1 MNTTTKLWWLC
12 YKAIP
17 LVFDNSLSY
26 LEMLAR
32 LLEYVNNLKDAL
44 KELYEKV
51 ENLDEK
57 VEQYYSDLLSRLDE
71 LETTLRNYIDSE
83 LQNAKEELLD
93 TIEENN
99 TAMTQ
104 KIQDFIDYI
113 NGLIGEVKDVCFN
126 PTNGHFENVC
136 NILQDIYTHMQID
149 AMTVGEFDSTNYITV
164 EYFDDFG
171 LTAQEF
177 DLRSKLLLTDFWK
190 NVVDD
195 KLSVIGDLEDLKTL
209 SKNSLVSAINEV
221 QDTTVNQSGNISSL
235 MTRMNTIEGEI
246 DSLDTGGSTY
256 LDSKDSGV
264 VSLPINSFVFQNN
277 YIISSNEIP
286 QSEIN
291 YNVLM
296 KKLSDSRF
304 VIGAQG
310 IRNVIYES
318 TIKKKPALINFYF
331 PDEFYNHI
339 TIPNDFKSTIIG
351 TIYFMNNNEN
361 TGSLPLLLRSTYN
374 SNNSRYELNVTVAFG
389 QSNMN
394 EYNRITITLENS
406 VIYLD

>member
-57 VEQYYSDLLSRLDE
+57 VEQYYNDLLSRLDE

-83 LQNAKEELLD
+83 LQNTKDELLEV
-93 TIEENN
+93 IEENN
-99 TAMTQ
+99 TAMNQ

-113 NGLIGEVKDVCFN
+113 NDLIGEVKDVCFN
-126 PTNGHFENVC
+126 PTNGHYENVC
-136 NILQDIYTHMQID
+136 KILQDIYTHMQID

-190 NVVDD
+190 NVVDE
-195 KLSVIGDLEDLKTL
+195 KLNEIGDLEDLKTL

-221 QDTTVNQSGNISSL
+221 QSTTVNQSGSISNL
-235 MTRMNTIEGEI
+235 ITRMNTAEEE
-246 DSLDTGGSTY
+246 
-256 LDSKDSGV
+256 
-264 VSLPINSFVFQNN
+264 INSLESGTVPKFSENKKSYANGLWNKLDENSYSIRGTNDFYIETVGNN
-277 YIISSNEIP
+277 IIIGGFITLQGNNITSPLKIQLDNKVDNTYGYTPPFENSSNTDFSFMGYGISVASSS
-286 QSEIN
+286 Q
-291 YNVLM
+291 
-296 KKLSDSRF
+296 
-304 VIGAQG
+304 VIITPLQCKVE
-310 IRNVIYES
+310 N
-318 TIKKKPALINFYF
+318 
-331 PDEFYNHI
+331 NHI
-339 TIPNDFKSTIIG
+339 IIESFDFDGNTIPTLMGDNKYLCFPIQII
-351 TIYFMNNNEN
+351 TE
-361 TGSLPLLLRSTYN
+361 
-374 SNNSRYELNVTVAFG
+374 
-389 QSNMN
+389 
-394 EYNRITITLENS
+394 
-406 VIYLD
+406 

>member
-44 KELYEKV
+44 KELYETV

-83 LQNAKEELLD
+83 LQNCKEELLE

-99 TAMTQ
+99 TAMNQ

-126 PTNGHFENVC
+126 PTNGHYENVC
-136 NILQDIYTHMQID
+136 KILQDIYTHMQID

-190 NVVDD
+190 NVVDE
-195 KLSVIGDLEDLKTL
+195 KLNDIGDLEDLKTL
-209 SKNSLVSAINEV
+209 SKNTLVSAINEV
-221 QDTTVNQSGNISSL
+221 QDTTVNQSGNISNL
-235 MTRMNTIEGEI
+235 MTRMNTVESDVNGLNNWIPNFSENKQSYLNGLWNKLDENSYSIQNTNDFYIETSGNNI
-246 DSLDTGGSTY
+246 IIGGYIELQGNLITTPLKIQLYNKVDYTYGYTPPFENSSNTNFGFMGMAISVASSSQITMTPLQCKVENNHIIIQGFDFNGHTIPALSGKYTY
-256 LDSKDSGV
+256 LCF
-264 VSLPINSFVFQNN
+264 PTQ
-277 YIISSNEIP
+277 
-286 QSEIN
+286 
-291 YNVLM
+291 VLT
-296 KKLSDSRF
+296 
-304 VIGAQG
+304 
-310 IRNVIYES
+310 E
-318 TIKKKPALINFYF
+318 
-331 PDEFYNHI
+331 
-339 TIPNDFKSTIIG
+339 
-351 TIYFMNNNEN
+351 
-361 TGSLPLLLRSTYN
+361 
-374 SNNSRYELNVTVAFG
+374 
-389 QSNMN
+389 
-394 EYNRITITLENS
+394 
-406 VIYLD
+406 

>member
-57 VEQYYSDLLSRLDE
+57 VEQYYNDLLSRLDE

-83 LQNAKEELLD
+83 LQNTKDELLE

-99 TAMTQ
+99 TAMNQ

-126 PTNGHFENVC
+126 PTNGHYENVC
-136 NILQDIYTHMQID
+136 KILQDIYTHMQID

-190 NVVDD
+190 NVVDE
-195 KLSVIGDLEDLKTL
+195 KLNEIGDLEDLKTM

-221 QDTTVNQSGNISSL
+221 QSTTVNQSGSISNL
-235 MTRMNTIEGEI
+235 ITRMNTVESDVNDLETDRGIYLSSS
-246 DSLDTGGSTY
+246 DSD
-256 LDSKDSGV
+256 V
-264 VSLPINSFVFQNN
+264 VTLPINTFVFQNA
-277 YIISSNEIP
+277 YIISSAEIP

-291 YNVLM
+291 YNVLF
-296 KKLSDSRF
+296 KKLSDTKF
-304 VIGAQG
+304 VIGGAG
-310 IRNVIYES
+310 VRNVIYNS
-318 TIKKKPALINFYF
+318 AITNKPSILSFYF

-339 TIPNDFKSTIIG
+339 TVPNTFNSTIIG
-351 TIYFMNNNEN
+351 TVYFMNNNEN
-361 TGSLPLLLRSTYN
+361 TGSLPLLVKSNYN
-374 SNNSRYELNVTVAFG
+374 SNNSRYELYFTIAFG

-394 EYNRITITLENS
+394 EYNRIYITLENS
-406 VIYLD
+406 IIYLD

>member
-83 LQNAKEELLD
+83 LQNCKEELLE

-99 TAMTQ
+99 TAINQ

-126 PTNGHFENVC
+126 PTNGHYENVC
-136 NILQDIYTHMQID
+136 KILQDIYTHMQID

-190 NVVDD
+190 NVVDE
-195 KLSVIGDLEDLKTL
+195 KLNEIGDLEDLKTM
-209 SKNSLVSAINEV
+209 SKNTLVSAINEV
-221 QDTTVNQSGNISSL
+221 QSTTVNQSGNISSL
-235 MTRMNTIEGEI
+235 MTRMNTMEEEI
-246 DSLDTGGSTY
+246 DGLESGWVPKFSENKKSY
-256 LDSKDSGV
+256 RNSRWNKLDSNGYSIQETTNFYIETAGNNIIIGGFI
-264 VSLPINSFVFQNN
+264 SLQGNN
-277 YIISSNEIP
+277 ITTPLKIQLDNMEDAPTGYTPPFENSSNT
-286 QSEIN
+286 
-291 YNVLM
+291 
-296 KKLSDSRF
+296 DF
-304 VIGAQG
+304 
-310 IRNVIYES
+310 
-318 TIKKKPALINFYF
+318 
-331 PDEFYNHI
+331 EFMGMAISVSNGTQETPIQCKVENNHI
-339 TIPNDFKSTIIG
+339 IIESFDFDGNNIPPLTGNYKYLCFPTQII
-351 TIYFMNNNEN
+351 TE
-361 TGSLPLLLRSTYN
+361 
-374 SNNSRYELNVTVAFG
+374 
-389 QSNMN
+389 
-394 EYNRITITLENS
+394 
-406 VIYLD
+406 

>member
-1 MNTTTKLWWLC
+1 MITTTKLWWLC

-44 KELYEKV
+44 KELYETV

-83 LQNAKEELLD
+83 LQNCKDELLE

-99 TAMTQ
+99 TAMNQ

-113 NGLIGEVKDVCFN
+113 NSLIGEVKDVCFN

-190 NVVDD
+190 NIVDE
-195 KLSVIGDLEDLKTL
+195 KLSEIGNLENLKTL

-221 QDTTVNQSGNISSL
+221 QSTTVNQSGSISNL
-235 MTRMNTIEGEI
+235 ITRMNTVE
-246 DSLDTGGSTY
+246 
-256 LDSKDSGV
+256 KDVNELNSRNWLNEEEENILT
-264 VSLPINSFVFQNN
+264 LPINTFVYDNN
-277 YIISSNEIP
+277 YVVGEPLPESTT
-286 QSEIN
+286 N
-291 YNVLM
+291 YNIFC
-296 KKLSDSRF
+296 KKLTETSF
-304 VIGAQG
+304 LLGVKGNGG
-310 IRNVIYES
+310 IFYQASI
-318 TIKKKPALINFYF
+318 TTKPTYIQIYF
-331 PDEFYNHI
+331 PDDFYNEFTVPNSSGTI
-339 TIPNDFKSTIIG
+339 TNIG
-351 TIYFMNNNEN
+351 TAYFINNGNN
-361 TGSLPLLLRSTYN
+361 ITATAPLELRVSYN
-374 SNNSRYELNVTVAFG
+374 STNRRYELYIFNRFISTN
-389 QSNMN
+389 QM
-394 EYNRITITLENS
+394 EYNMIGL
-406 VIYLD
+406 VINNNIIELS

>member
-44 KELYEKV
+44 KELYETV

-83 LQNAKEELLD
+83 LQNTKDELLE

-99 TAMTQ
+99 TAMNQ

-126 PTNGHFENVC
+126 PTNGHYENVC
-136 NILQDIYTHMQID
+136 KILQDIYTHMQID

-190 NVVDD
+190 NVVDE
-195 KLSVIGDLEDLKTL
+195 KLNEIGDLEDLKTM

-235 MTRMNTIEGEI
+235 MTRMNTAEEE
-246 DSLDTGGSTY
+246 
-256 LDSKDSGV
+256 
-264 VSLPINSFVFQNN
+264 INSLESGTVPKFSENKKSYANGLWNKLDDNSYSIQNTN
-277 YIISSNEIP
+277 DFYIETVGNNIIIGGFITLQGNNITSPLKIQLDNKVDGTYGYTPPFENSSNTDFSFMGYGIAVASSS
-286 QSEIN
+286 Q
-291 YNVLM
+291 
-296 KKLSDSRF
+296 
-304 VIGAQG
+304 VIITPLQCKVE
-310 IRNVIYES
+310 N
-318 TIKKKPALINFYF
+318 
-331 PDEFYNHI
+331 NHI
-339 TIPNDFKSTIIG
+339 IIESFDFDGNTIPILLGNYKYLCFPIQII
-351 TIYFMNNNEN
+351 TE
-361 TGSLPLLLRSTYN
+361 
-374 SNNSRYELNVTVAFG
+374 
-389 QSNMN
+389 
-394 EYNRITITLENS
+394 
-406 VIYLD
+406 

>member
-44 KELYEKV
+44 KELYETV

-57 VEQYYSDLLSRLDE
+57 VERYYNDLLSRLDE

-83 LQNAKEELLD
+83 LQNCKEELLE

-99 TAMTQ
+99 TAMNQ

-149 AMTVGEFDSTNYITV
+149 AMTVAEFDSTNYITV

-195 KLSVIGDLEDLKTL
+195 KLNEIGDLENLKTM
-209 SKNSLVSAINEV
+209 SKNSLVDAINEV
-221 QDTTVNQSGNISSL
+221 QDTVVNQTDNINNLDTKINTVETDITSMNENLPFFTETNSLSSPSYYTFTGG
-235 MTRMNTIEGEI
+235 METDTFSINTARLFYQLLKNNNVLLNGYIKCTFNLGSNDNWELEI
-246 DSLDTGGSTY
+246 NNLEVNLPDSHTINKLPIGVFYWDDGASLD
-256 LDSKDSGV
+256 
-264 VSLPINSFVFQNN
+264 
-277 YIISSNEIP
+277 
-286 QSEIN
+286 
-291 YNVLM
+291 
-296 KKLSDSRF
+296 
-304 VIGAQG
+304 
-310 IRNVIYES
+310 
-318 TIKKKPALINFYF
+318 
-331 PDEFYNHI
+331 
-339 TIPNDFKSTIIG
+339 IIG
-351 TIYFMNNNEN
+351 SCPIGYKIVNKHIILCPLSTTYFS
-361 TGSLPLLLRSTYN
+361 GRKRGIIIIPPI
-374 SNNSRYELNVTVAFG
+374 VI
-389 QSNMN
+389 N
-394 EYNRITITLENS
+394 EYPNL
-406 VIYLD
+406 

>member
-57 VEQYYSDLLSRLDE
+57 VEQYYNDLLSRLDE

-83 LQNAKEELLD
+83 LQNCKEELLD

-99 TAMTQ
+99 TAMNQ

-126 PTNGHFENVC
+126 PTNGHYENVC
-136 NILQDIYTHMQID
+136 KILQDIYTHMQID
-149 AMTVGEFDSTNYITV
+149 AMTVAEFDSTNYITV

-190 NVVDD
+190 NVVDE
-195 KLSVIGDLEDLKTL
+195 KLNDIGDLEDLKTL
-209 SKNSLVSAINEV
+209 SKNTLVSAINEV
-221 QDTTVNQSGNISSL
+221 QSTTVNQSGNISSL

-246 DSLDTGGSTY
+246 DNLETGTVPKFSENKQSYANGLWNKLDTNGYSIQSSRDFYIETSGNNIIIGGFITLQGNNITTPLKIQ
-256 LDSKDSGV
+256 LDNKEDNGYGYT
-264 VSLPINSFVFQNN
+264 PPFEN
-277 YIISSNEIP
+277 SSNTDFQFMGMVIAVASS
-286 QSEIN
+286 SE
-291 YNVLM
+291 
-296 KKLSDSRF
+296 
-304 VIGAQG
+304 VIMTPLQCKVE
-310 IRNVIYES
+310 N
-318 TIKKKPALINFYF
+318 
-331 PDEFYNHI
+331 NHI
-339 TIPNDFKSTIIG
+339 IIESFDFDGNTIP
-351 TIYFMNNNEN
+351 
-361 TGSLPLLLRSTYN
+361 
-374 SNNSRYELNVTVAFG
+374 
-389 QSNMN
+389 
-394 EYNRITITLENS
+394 TLMGDYK
-406 VIYLD
+406 YLCFPIQILSE

>member
-83 LQNAKEELLD
+83 LQNTKDELLE

-99 TAMTQ
+99 TAMNQ

-126 PTNGHFENVC
+126 PTNGHYENVC

-190 NVVDD
+190 NVVDE
-195 KLSVIGDLEDLKTL
+195 KLNEIGDLEDLKTL

-235 MTRMNTIEGEI
+235 ITRMNTVEGEI
-246 DSLDTGGSTY
+246 DNLESGTVPKFSENKKSYGNGLWNKLDENSYSIQGTRNFYIETVGNNIIIGGFITLQGNNITSPLKIQLDNKVDNTY
-256 LDSKDSGV
+256 GYT
-264 VSLPINSFVFQNN
+264 PPFEN
-277 YIISSNEIP
+277 SSNTDFSFMGMAISVASS
-286 QSEIN
+286 SE
-291 YNVLM
+291 
-296 KKLSDSRF
+296 
-304 VIGAQG
+304 VIITPLQCKVE
-310 IRNVIYES
+310 N
-318 TIKKKPALINFYF
+318 
-331 PDEFYNHI
+331 NHI
-339 TIPNDFKSTIIG
+339 IIESFDFDGNTIPTLLGDNKYLCFPIQII
-351 TIYFMNNNEN
+351 TE
-361 TGSLPLLLRSTYN
+361 
-374 SNNSRYELNVTVAFG
+374 
-389 QSNMN
+389 
-394 EYNRITITLENS
+394 
-406 VIYLD
+406 

>member
-83 LQNAKEELLD
+83 LQNCKEELLE

-99 TAMTQ
+99 TAMSQ

-126 PTNGHFENVC
+126 PTNGHYENVC
-136 NILQDIYTHMQID
+136 KILQDMYTHMQID

-190 NVVDD
+190 NVVDE
-195 KLSVIGDLEDLKTL
+195 KLNDIGDLEDLKTM
-209 SKNSLVSAINEV
+209 SKNTLVSAINEV
-221 QDTTVNQSGNISSL
+221 QSTTVNQSGNISSL
-235 MTRMNTIEGEI
+235 MTRMNTVETDITSMNENLPFFTETNTISSPSHYTFTGGMETDTFSINISRLCYQLLENNNVLLNGFIKCVFKLGIEDNWELEI
-246 DSLDTGGSTY
+246 NNLEVNLPDSHTLTKLPIGVFYWDNSGSLDIIGSCPIGYKIVNKHIILCPLYNTY
-256 LDSKDSGV
+256 FSGNKRGIIIIP
-264 VSLPINSFVFQNN
+264 PI
-277 YIISSNEIP
+277 IIS
-286 QSEIN
+286 N
-291 YNVLM
+291 YPNV
-296 KKLSDSRF
+296 
-304 VIGAQG
+304 
-310 IRNVIYES
+310 
-318 TIKKKPALINFYF
+318 
-331 PDEFYNHI
+331 
-339 TIPNDFKSTIIG
+339 
-351 TIYFMNNNEN
+351 
-361 TGSLPLLLRSTYN
+361 
-374 SNNSRYELNVTVAFG
+374 
-389 QSNMN
+389 
-394 EYNRITITLENS
+394 
-406 VIYLD
+406 

>member
-44 KELYEKV
+44 KELYETV

-83 LQNAKEELLD
+83 LQNTKDELLE

-99 TAMTQ
+99 TAMNQ

-126 PTNGHFENVC
+126 PTNGHYENVC
-136 NILQDIYTHMQID
+136 KILQDIYTHMQID

-171 LTAQEF
+171 LTAQQF

-190 NVVDD
+190 NVVDE
-195 KLSVIGDLEDLKTL
+195 KLNEIGDLEDLKTL

-221 QDTTVNQSGNISSL
+221 QDTTVNQSGSISNL
-235 MTRMNTIEGEI
+235 ITRMNTAEEE
-246 DSLDTGGSTY
+246 
-256 LDSKDSGV
+256 
-264 VSLPINSFVFQNN
+264 INSLESGTVPKFSENKKSYANGLWNKLDENSYSIQGTKDFYIETVGNN
-277 YIISSNEIP
+277 IIIGGFITLQGNNITSPLKIQLDNKVDNTYGYTPPFENSSNTDFSFMGYGISVASSS
-286 QSEIN
+286 Q
-291 YNVLM
+291 
-296 KKLSDSRF
+296 
-304 VIGAQG
+304 VIITPLQCKVE
-310 IRNVIYES
+310 N
-318 TIKKKPALINFYF
+318 
-331 PDEFYNHI
+331 NHI
-339 TIPNDFKSTIIG
+339 IIESFDFDGNTIPTLMGDNKYLCFPIQII
-351 TIYFMNNNEN
+351 TE
-361 TGSLPLLLRSTYN
+361 
-374 SNNSRYELNVTVAFG
+374 
-389 QSNMN
+389 
-394 EYNRITITLENS
+394 
-406 VIYLD
+406 

>member
-1 MNTTTKLWWLC
+1 MITTTKLWWLC

-44 KELYEKV
+44 KELYETV

-83 LQNAKEELLD
+83 LQNCKDELLE

-99 TAMTQ
+99 TAMNQ

-113 NGLIGEVKDVCFN
+113 NALIGEVKDVCFN
-126 PTNGHFENVC
+126 PTNGHYENVC

-190 NVVDD
+190 NIVDE
-195 KLSVIGDLEDLKTL
+195 KLNDIGDLEDLKTL

-221 QDTTVNQSGNISSL
+221 QSTTVNQSGNISSL
-235 MTRMNTIEGEI
+235 MMRMNTVEGDVNQLETDRGI
-246 DSLDTGGSTY
+246 Y
-256 LDSKDSGV
+256 LDSSDSSV

-277 YIISSNEIP
+277 YIGSSNEIP
-286 QSEIN
+286 QSETN
-291 YNVLM
+291 YNVLL
-296 KKLSDSRF
+296 KKLNESKF
-304 VIGAQG
+304 VIGGQG
-310 IRNVIYES
+310 VRNIIYNS
-318 TIKKKPALINFYF
+318 AITSKPSILNFYF

-339 TIPNDFKSTIIG
+339 TIPNDFKSTIVG
-351 TIYFMNNNEN
+351 TVYFMNNQEN

-389 QSNMN
+389 QTNMN
-394 EYNRITITLENS
+394 EYNRIIITLENS

>member
-57 VEQYYSDLLSRLDE
+57 VEQYYNDLLSRLDE

-83 LQNAKEELLD
+83 LQNAKDELLE

-99 TAMTQ
+99 TAMNQ

-126 PTNGHFENVC
+126 PTNGHYENVC
-136 NILQDIYTHMQID
+136 NILQDMYTHMQID

-190 NVVDD
+190 NVVDE
-195 KLSVIGDLEDLKTL
+195 KLNEIGDLEDLKTM

-221 QDTTVNQSGNISSL
+221 QSTTVNQSGSISNL
-235 MTRMNTIEGEI
+235 ITRMNTAEEE
-246 DSLDTGGSTY
+246 
-256 LDSKDSGV
+256 
-264 VSLPINSFVFQNN
+264 INSLESGTVPKFSENKKSYGNGLWNKLDENSYTIQGTSDFYIETVGNN
-277 YIISSNEIP
+277 IIIGGFITLQGNNITSPLKIQLDNKVDNIYGYTPPFENSSNTDFSFMGMAIAVASSS
-286 QSEIN
+286 Q
-291 YNVLM
+291 
-296 KKLSDSRF
+296 
-304 VIGAQG
+304 VIITPLQCKVE
-310 IRNVIYES
+310 N
-318 TIKKKPALINFYF
+318 
-331 PDEFYNHI
+331 NHI
-339 TIPNDFKSTIIG
+339 IIESFDFDGNTIPTLMGNNKYLCFPIQII
-351 TIYFMNNNEN
+351 TE
-361 TGSLPLLLRSTYN
+361 
-374 SNNSRYELNVTVAFG
+374 
-389 QSNMN
+389 
-394 EYNRITITLENS
+394 
-406 VIYLD
+406 

>member
-44 KELYEKV
+44 KELYETV

-190 NVVDD
+190 NVVDE
-195 KLSVIGDLEDLKTL
+195 KLNEIGDLEDLKTL
-209 SKNSLVSAINEV
+209 SKNTLVSAINEV
-221 QDTTVNQSGNISSL
+221 QSTTVNQSGSISNL
-235 MTRMNTIEGEI
+235 ITRMNTAEEE
-246 DSLDTGGSTY
+246 
-256 LDSKDSGV
+256 
-264 VSLPINSFVFQNN
+264 INSLESGTVPKFSENKKSYANGLWNKLDENSYSIQGTNDFYIETVGNN
-277 YIISSNEIP
+277 IIIGGFITLQGNNITSPLKIQLDNKVDNTYGYTPPFENSSNTDFSFMGYGISVASSS
-286 QSEIN
+286 Q
-291 YNVLM
+291 
-296 KKLSDSRF
+296 
-304 VIGAQG
+304 VIITPLQCKVE
-310 IRNVIYES
+310 N
-318 TIKKKPALINFYF
+318 
-331 PDEFYNHI
+331 NHI
-339 TIPNDFKSTIIG
+339 IIESFDFDGNTIPTLMGNNKYLCFPIQII
-351 TIYFMNNNEN
+351 TE
-361 TGSLPLLLRSTYN
+361 
-374 SNNSRYELNVTVAFG
+374 
-389 QSNMN
+389 
-394 EYNRITITLENS
+394 
-406 VIYLD
+406 

>member
-57 VEQYYSDLLSRLDE
+57 VERYYNDLLNRLDE
-71 LETTLRNYIDSE
+71 LETTLRNYIDTE
-83 LQNAKEELLD
+83 IQNTKEELLEVID
-93 TIEENN
+93 ENN
-99 TAMTQ
+99 TAMMQ

-113 NGLIGEVKDVCFN
+113 NGLIGEVKDICFN

-136 NILQDIYTHMQID
+136 IILQDIYTHMQID
-149 AMTVGEFDSTNYITV
+149 AMTVGEFDSTGYITV
-164 EYFDDFG
+164 DYFDDFG

-177 DLRSKLLLTDFWK
+177 DLRSKLLLKDFWK

-195 KLSVIGDLEDLKTL
+195 KLEEIGDLEDLKTL
-209 SKNSLVSAINEV
+209 SKHTLVDAINEV

-235 MTRMNTIEGEI
+235 ITRMNTVEGEI
-246 DSLDTGGSTY
+246 DGLESGGSIY
-256 LDSKDSGV
+256 LNPKDSGV
-264 VSLPINSFVFQNN
+264 VSLPINSFVFQNE
-277 YIISSNEIP
+277 YIISNNEIP

-291 YNVLM
+291 YKVYM

-310 IRNVIYES
+310 VRNVIYES
-318 TIKKKPALINFYF
+318 AITDKPSGINFFF
-331 PDEFYNHI
+331 PDEFYNYI
-339 TIPNDFKSTIIG
+339 TITGSFQSTIIG
-351 TIYFMNNNEN
+351 TIYYMNENAN
-361 TGSLPLLLRSTYN
+361 TGSVPLSLRATYN
-374 SNNSRYELNVTVAFG
+374 TSNSRFELNFIDAFG
-389 QSNMN
+389 QTNQN
-394 EYNRITITLENS
+394 EYTRLYITLENS
-406 VIYLD
+406 IIYLD